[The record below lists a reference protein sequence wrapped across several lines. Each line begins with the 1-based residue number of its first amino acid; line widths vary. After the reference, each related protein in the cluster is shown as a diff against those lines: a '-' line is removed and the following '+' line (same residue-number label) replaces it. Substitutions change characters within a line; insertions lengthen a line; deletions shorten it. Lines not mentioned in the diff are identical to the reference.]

1 MCNQSWTKTVGVK
14 VSWDGSRKGLRW
26 REGGGEK
33 RGCQL
38 DDSPGL
44 PESDCLFA
52 INEDG
57 IGDPKEKDLE
67 ERANR

>member
-1 MCNQSWTKTVGVK
+1 L
-14 VSWDGSRKGLRW
+14 RKGR
-26 REGGGEK
+26 GETRVCK
-33 RGCQL
+33 IY
-38 DDSPGL
+38 DSPCL

-67 ERANR
+67 ERNNR